1 MVGLST
7 SQFRKLKE
15 AVHALHYHHVDRTK
29 TDRRSRK
36 TNAAFFQTLLNGAQI
51 GLAIAA
57 FNAAEVCYNGVPG
70 VDEDLAKAIDLYVRA
85 FETATASEE
94 DADLR
99 KPSPLTDNLLNLMEN
114 VMLPALPETLS
125 VRLESARKTNPV
137 YASDSDFCCQLD
149 LVRFMLR
156 ARRHYLLSE
165 RKAAAKLYQKASKV
179 AVKDPF
185 LQGYCLKARR
195 IVDMMQNTEDG
206 GGKEGMEKINAAYD
220 IEFQKNDAT
229 TGVHPDA
236 ATFEGEQKRSADFCS
251 RYYTATFKGEI
262 SRENEDQAMEAFREL
277 AKESGVDE
285 ANIMFSE
292 GRQVRRVCAACGKGY
307 LQISGLKECARCKKV
322 CYCDASCQ
330 RAHWKEHKKQCRA
343 PA

>member
-1 MVGLST
+1 MVGLSN

-36 TNAAFFQTLLNGAQI
+36 TNAALFQTLLDGVQV
-51 GLAIAA
+51 GLAVAA

-70 VDEDLAKAIDLYVRA
+70 VDEDLAKAMDLYVRA
-85 FETATASEE
+85 FETATASEQ
-94 DADLR
+94 DAVLR
-99 KPSPLTDNLLNLMEN
+99 QPSTLTNNVLNLIEN
-114 VMLPALPETLS
+114 VMLPALPETLV

-149 LVRFMLR
+149 LVRYNLR

-206 GGKEGMEKINAAYD
+206 GGEEGMKKIDAAYAID
-220 IEFQKNDAT
+220 FQKNDAAAAN
-229 TGVHPDA
+229 HPDA
-236 ATFEGEQKRSADFCS
+236 ATFEGEQKRSADFCF
-251 RYYTATFKGEI
+251 RHYTASFNG
-262 SRENEDQAMEAFREL
+262 ENEDQAMEAVREL

-285 ANIMFSE
+285 ANILFSE

-307 LQISGLKECARCKKV
+307 LQISGLKECARCKKA